1 MDKRP
6 HYDLIVA
13 WAEGNIIQERN
24 WEGEWQDNPAPKF
37 DLYGEYRLKP
47 EPKPDIVKKF
57 LVCLDRNNTV
67 ITSSLAAVG
76 YNLILTFDGE
86 TRQLVSAE
94 VSPYV

>member
-13 WAEGNIIQERN
+13 WAEGKIIQERN
-24 WEGEWQDNPAPKF
+24 WEGEWQDNPTPKF
-37 DLYGEYRLKP
+37 DRYGEYRLKP

-57 LVCLDRNNTV
+57 LVYLDNYDDV
-67 ITSSLAAVG
+67 ITTGFAVG

-94 VSPYV
+94 VSSYV